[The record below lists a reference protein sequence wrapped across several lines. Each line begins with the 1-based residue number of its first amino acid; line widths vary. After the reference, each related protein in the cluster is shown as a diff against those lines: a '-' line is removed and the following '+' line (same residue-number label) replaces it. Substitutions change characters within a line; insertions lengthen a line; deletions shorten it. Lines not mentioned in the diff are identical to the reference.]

1 MQDEPPDLHPL
12 VGITRAS
19 DAPRPGEHLTGDQ
32 KRHQWT
38 EAAPGKGK
46 LPRDE
51 IVFMRAERRI
61 GLVIDI
67 VLDER
72 HRLVQP
78 QRPHRILNNPI
89 PCTIRGHKIRQG
101 RALRRGI
108 FQMPHI
114 DVDTARIGQKP
125 PVARRLVM
133 TTMVKIEDS
142 SPFDMKNVVANT
154 LRHPGGRMV
163 GTILVHQEAV
173 FRFKSEDTIQHIR
186 WWPVR

>member
-1 MQDEPPDLHPL
+1 
-12 VGITRAS
+12 
-19 DAPRPGEHLTGDQ
+19 
-32 KRHQWT
+32 
-38 EAAPGKGK
+38 
-46 LPRDE
+46 
-51 IVFMRAERRI
+51 
-61 GLVIDI
+61 
-67 VLDER
+67 
-72 HRLVQP
+72 
-78 QRPHRILNNPI
+78 
-89 PCTIRGHKIRQG
+89 
-101 RALRRGI
+101 
-108 FQMPHI
+108 MPHI
-114 DVDTARIGQKP
+114 EVDTARIGQKS